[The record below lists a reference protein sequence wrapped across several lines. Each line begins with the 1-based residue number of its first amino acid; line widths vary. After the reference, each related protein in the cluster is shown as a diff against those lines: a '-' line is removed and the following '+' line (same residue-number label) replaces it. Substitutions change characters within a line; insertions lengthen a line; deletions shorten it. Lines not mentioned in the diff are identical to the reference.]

1 MNEAV
6 EENKDEISCG
16 ERLASKRSEK
26 ELSINQVAREI
37 KIEPHVI
44 EMIENNEFESIGAPV
59 FVKGYLRQ
67 YSELVGLD
75 PNLIIEKYNAIN
87 SIEDSSPIVNDSV
100 DQISKYVL
108 TPKIILI
115 AIFMILISFGVL
127 VAVFGIFGN
136 NEAVVIKMETET
148 ESQESLLPPV
158 TAPQIDSSETQID
171 ETLEMETETESQE
184 SLLPPVTAPQIDSSE
199 TQIDETLEM
208 ETETESQES
217 LLPST
222 ADEFFIEENFM
233 NLTIIYSGLCWTEI
247 FDANGERLF
256 FGLGDQDREVNIDGL
271 PPFDVMLGAAD
282 NLLEIKLEGRE
293 YNVVDS
299 IRRGEVL
306 RFKVVDDQI

>member
-6 EENKDEISCG
+6 EQNKDEISCG
-16 ERLASKRSEK
+16 ERLANKRSKK
-26 ELSINQVAREI
+26 ELTINQVAREI
-37 KIEPHVI
+37 KIEPRVI
-44 EMIENNEFESIGAPV
+44 EMIENNDFESIGAPV

-75 PNLIIEKYNAIN
+75 PDLIIEKYSAIN
-87 SIEDSSPIVNDSV
+87 SIEDSPPIVNDSV

-115 AIFMILISFGVL
+115 AIFVILISFGVL
-127 VAVFGIFGN
+127 ATVFGIFGN
-136 NEAVVIKMETET
+136 NETVVIKMEAE
-148 ESQESLLPPV
+148 
-158 TAPQIDSSETQID
+158 A
-171 ETLEMETETESQE
+171 
-184 SLLPPVTAPQIDSSE
+184 
-199 TQIDETLEM
+199 
-208 ETETESQES
+208 ESQES
-217 LLPST
+217 LLPSVT
-222 ADEFFIEENFM
+222 APQIDLSETQIDETFEMEAEAESQESLLISTSNEFFTAENLM
-233 NLTIIYSGLCWTEI
+233 NLTISFSDLCWTEI

-256 FGLGDQDREVNIDGL
+256 FGLGDQDREVNIDGV

>member
-6 EENKDEISCG
+6 EQNKDEISCG
-16 ERLASKRSEK
+16 ERLANKRSEK
-26 ELSINQVAREI
+26 ELTINQVAREI
-37 KIEPHVI
+37 KIEPRVI
-44 EMIENNEFESIGAPV
+44 EMIENNDFESIGAPV

-75 PNLIIEKYNAIN
+75 PDLIIEKYSAIN
-87 SIEDSSPIVNDSV
+87 SIEDSPPIVNDSV

-115 AIFMILISFGVL
+115 AIFVILISFGVL
-127 VAVFGIFGN
+127 ATVFGIFGN
-136 NEAVVIKMETET
+136 NETVVIKMETEA
-148 ESQESLLPPV
+148 ESQESLL
-158 TAPQIDSSETQID
+158 I
-171 ETLEMETETESQE
+171 
-184 SLLPPVTAPQIDSSE
+184 
-199 TQIDETLEM
+199 
-208 ETETESQES
+208 
-217 LLPST
+217 ST
-222 ADEFFIEENFM
+222 SNEFFTAENLM
-233 NLTIIYSGLCWTEI
+233 NLTISFSDLCWTEI

-256 FGLGDQDREVNIDGL
+256 FGLGDQDREVNIDGV

>member
-127 VAVFGIFGN
+127 VTVFGIFGN

-158 TAPQIDSSETQID
+158 TAQQIDSSETQID

-184 SLLPPVTAPQIDSSE
+184 SLLPPVTAQQIDSSE

-256 FGLGDQDREVNIDGL
+256 FGLGDQDREVNIDGV

>member
-127 VAVFGIFGN
+127 VTVFGIFGN
-136 NEAVVIKMETET
+136 NEAVVIK
-148 ESQESLLPPV
+148 
-158 TAPQIDSSETQID
+158 
-171 ETLEMETETESQE
+171 METETESQE

>member
-6 EENKDEISCG
+6 EQNKDEISCG
-16 ERLASKRSEK
+16 ERLANKRSEK
-26 ELSINQVAREI
+26 ELTINQVAREI
-37 KIEPHVI
+37 KIEPRVI
-44 EMIENNEFESIGAPV
+44 EMIENNDFESIGAPV

-75 PNLIIEKYNAIN
+75 PDLIIEKYSVIN
-87 SIEDSSPIVNDSV
+87 SIEDSPPIVNDSV

-115 AIFMILISFGVL
+115 AIFVILISFGVL
-127 VAVFGIFGN
+127 ATVFGIFGN

-148 ESQESLLPPV
+148 ESLESLLPPV
-158 TAPQIDSSETQID
+158 TAPQTESSETQID
-171 ETLEMETETESQE
+171 ETFEMETETESLE
-184 SLLPPVTAPQIDSSE
+184 SL
-199 TQIDETLEM
+199 
-208 ETETESQES
+208 
-217 LLPST
+217 ST
-222 ADEFFIEENFM
+222 SASNEFFIEENLM

-256 FGLGDQDREVNIDGL
+256 FGLGDQDREVNIDGV

>member
-1 MNEAV
+1 
-6 EENKDEISCG
+6 
-16 ERLASKRSEK
+16 
-26 ELSINQVAREI
+26 
-37 KIEPHVI
+37 
-44 EMIENNEFESIGAPV
+44 
-59 FVKGYLRQ
+59 
-67 YSELVGLD
+67 
-75 PNLIIEKYNAIN
+75 
-87 SIEDSSPIVNDSV
+87 
-100 DQISKYVL
+100 
-108 TPKIILI
+108 
-115 AIFMILISFGVL
+115 
-127 VAVFGIFGN
+127 
-136 NEAVVIKMETET
+136 
-148 ESQESLLPPV
+148 
-158 TAPQIDSSETQID
+158 
-171 ETLEMETETESQE
+171 METETESQE

>member
-127 VAVFGIFGN
+127 VTVFGIFGN
-136 NEAVVIKMETET
+136 NEAVVIK
-148 ESQESLLPPV
+148 
-158 TAPQIDSSETQID
+158 
-171 ETLEMETETESQE
+171 
-184 SLLPPVTAPQIDSSE
+184 
-199 TQIDETLEM
+199 M

>member
-6 EENKDEISCG
+6 EQNKDEISCG
-16 ERLASKRSEK
+16 ERLANKRSEK

-37 KIEPHVI
+37 KIEPRVI
-44 EMIENNEFESIGAPV
+44 EMIENNDFESIGAPV

-75 PNLIIEKYNAIN
+75 PDLIIEKYSAIN
-87 SIEDSSPIVNDSV
+87 SIEDSPPIVNDSV

-115 AIFMILISFGVL
+115 AIFVILISFGVL
-127 VAVFGIFGN
+127 ATVFGIFGN

-148 ESQESLLPPV
+148 ESQESLLPTGTV
-158 TAPQIDSSETQID
+158 TAPQTDSSETQID
-171 ETLEMETETESQE
+171 ETFEMETETESLE
-184 SLLPPVTAPQIDSSE
+184 SLLTSASN
-199 TQIDETLEM
+199 
-208 ETETESQES
+208 
-217 LLPST
+217 
-222 ADEFFIEENFM
+222 EFFIEENLM

-256 FGLGDQDREVNIDGL
+256 FGLGDQDREVNIDGV

-293 YNVVDS
+293 YTIVDS

-306 RFKVVDDQI
+306 RFKIVDDQL

>member
-6 EENKDEISCG
+6 EQNKDEISCG
-16 ERLASKRSEK
+16 ERLANKRSEK

-37 KIEPHVI
+37 KIEPRVI
-44 EMIENNEFESIGAPV
+44 EMIENNDFESIGAPV

-75 PNLIIEKYNAIN
+75 PDLIIEKYSAIN
-87 SIEDSSPIVNDSV
+87 SIEDSPPIVNDSV

-115 AIFMILISFGVL
+115 AIFVILISFGVL
-127 VAVFGIFGN
+127 ATVFGIFGN
-136 NEAVVIKMETET
+136 NETVVIKMETEA
-148 ESQESLLPPV
+148 ESQESLLPSV

-171 ETLEMETETESQE
+171 ETFEMETETESQE
-184 SLLPPVTAPQIDSSE
+184 SLLT
-199 TQIDETLEM
+199 
-208 ETETESQES
+208 
-217 LLPST
+217 ST
-222 ADEFFIEENFM
+222 SNEFFTEENLM

-256 FGLGDQDREVNIDGL
+256 FGLGDQDREVNIDGV

>member
-16 ERLASKRSEK
+16 EMLANKRSEK

-44 EMIENNEFESIGAPV
+44 EMIENNDFESIGAPV

-75 PNLIIEKYNAIN
+75 PDLIIEKYSAIN
-87 SIEDSSPIVNDSV
+87 SIEDSPPIVNDSV

-115 AIFMILISFGVL
+115 AIFVILISFGVL
-127 VAVFGIFGN
+127 ATVFGIFGN
-136 NEAVVIKMETET
+136 NETVVIKMETE
-148 ESQESLLPPV
+148 
-158 TAPQIDSSETQID
+158 A
-171 ETLEMETETESQE
+171 
-184 SLLPPVTAPQIDSSE
+184 
-199 TQIDETLEM
+199 
-208 ETETESQES
+208 ESQES
-217 LLPST
+217 LLPSVT
-222 ADEFFIEENFM
+222 APQIDLSETQIDETFEMETEAESQESLLISTSNEFFTAENLM
-233 NLTIIYSGLCWTEI
+233 NLTISFSDLCWTEI

-256 FGLGDQDREVNIDGL
+256 FGLGDQDREVNIDGV

-306 RFKVVDDQI
+306 RFKVADDQI

>member
-127 VAVFGIFGN
+127 VTVFGIFGN

-148 ESQESLLPPV
+148 ESQESLLP
-158 TAPQIDSSETQID
+158 
-171 ETLEMETETESQE
+171 
-184 SLLPPVTAPQIDSSE
+184 
-199 TQIDETLEM
+199 
-208 ETETESQES
+208 
-217 LLPST
+217 ST
-222 ADEFFIEENFM
+222 TDEFFIEENFM

-306 RFKVVDDQI
+306 RFKVVGDQI

>member
-6 EENKDEISCG
+6 KENKDEISCG

-26 ELSINQVAREI
+26 ELSVNQVAREI

-44 EMIENNEFESIGAPV
+44 EMIENNDFESIGAPV

-75 PNLIIEKYNAIN
+75 PDLIIEKYSAIN
-87 SIEDSSPIVNDSV
+87 SIEDSPPIVNDSV

-115 AIFMILISFGVL
+115 AIFVILISFGVL
-127 VAVFGIFGN
+127 ATVFGIFGN

-148 ESQESLLPPV
+148 ESLESLLPPV
-158 TAPQIDSSETQID
+158 TAPQTESSETQID
-171 ETLEMETETESQE
+171 ETFEMETETESLE
-184 SLLPPVTAPQIDSSE
+184 SLLPPVTAPQTESSE
-199 TQIDETLEM
+199 TQIDETFEM
-208 ETETESQES
+208 ETETESLES
-217 LLPST
+217 LST
-222 ADEFFIEENFM
+222 SASNEFFIEENLM

-256 FGLGDQDREVNIDGL
+256 FGLGDQDREVNIDGV

>member
-127 VAVFGIFGN
+127 VTVFGIFGN
-136 NEAVVIKMETET
+136 NETVVIKMETET

-158 TAPQIDSSETQID
+158 TAQ
-171 ETLEMETETESQE
+171 
-184 SLLPPVTAPQIDSSE
+184 QIDSSE

-293 YNVVDS
+293 YTIFDS

>member
-16 ERLASKRSEK
+16 ERLANKRSEK
-26 ELSINQVAREI
+26 ELSVNQVAREI

-44 EMIENNEFESIGAPV
+44 EMIENNDFESIGAPV

-67 YSELVGLD
+67 YSELVDLD
-75 PNLIIEKYNAIN
+75 PDLIIEKYSAIN
-87 SIEDSSPIVNDSV
+87 SVEDSPPIVNDSV

-115 AIFMILISFGVL
+115 SIFVILISYGVL
-127 VAVFGIFGN
+127 ASVFGIFGN
-136 NEAVVIKMETET
+136 KEAVVIKMETET
-148 ESQESLLPPV
+148 ESLESLLPPV

-171 ETLEMETETESQE
+171 EILEMETETES
-184 SLLPPVTAPQIDSSE
+184 L
-199 TQIDETLEM
+199 
-208 ETETESQES
+208 ES

-222 ADEFFIEENFM
+222 TDEFFIEENLM

-256 FGLGDQDREVNIDGL
+256 YGLGDQDREVNIEGL

-282 NLLEIKLEGRE
+282 NLLEIKFEGRE

>member
-16 ERLASKRSEK
+16 ERLANKRSEK
-26 ELSINQVAREI
+26 ELSVNQVAREI

-44 EMIENNEFESIGAPV
+44 EMIENNDFESIGAPV

-75 PNLIIEKYNAIN
+75 PDLIIEKYSAIN
-87 SIEDSSPIVNDSV
+87 SIEDSLPIVNDSV

-115 AIFMILISFGVL
+115 TIVVVLISFGVL
-127 VAVFGIFGN
+127 ATVFGIFGN
-136 NEAVVIKMETET
+136 NETVVIKMEAEA
-148 ESQESLLPPV
+148 ESQESLLPSV
-158 TAPQIDSSETQID
+158 TAPQIDLSETQID
-171 ETLEMETETESQE
+171 ETFEMETETESQE
-184 SLLPPVTAPQIDSSE
+184 SLLTSNSN
-199 TQIDETLEM
+199 
-208 ETETESQES
+208 
-217 LLPST
+217 
-222 ADEFFIEENFM
+222 EFFTEEDLM
-233 NLTIIYSGLCWTEI
+233 NLTIIFSDLCWTEI

-256 FGLGDQDREVNIDGL
+256 FGLGDQDREVNIDGV

>member
-6 EENKDEISCG
+6 EQNKDEISCG
-16 ERLASKRSEK
+16 ERLANKRSEK
-26 ELSINQVAREI
+26 ELTINQVAREI
-37 KIEPHVI
+37 KIEPRVI
-44 EMIENNEFESIGAPV
+44 EMIENNDFESIGAPV
-59 FVKGYLRQ
+59 FVKGYLRR

-75 PNLIIEKYNAIN
+75 PDLIIEKYSAIN
-87 SIEDSSPIVNDSV
+87 SIEDSPPIVNDSV

-115 AIFMILISFGVL
+115 AIFVILISFGVL
-127 VAVFGIFGN
+127 ATVFGIFGN
-136 NEAVVIKMETET
+136 NETVVIKMETE
-148 ESQESLLPPV
+148 
-158 TAPQIDSSETQID
+158 A
-171 ETLEMETETESQE
+171 
-184 SLLPPVTAPQIDSSE
+184 
-199 TQIDETLEM
+199 
-208 ETETESQES
+208 ESQES
-217 LLPST
+217 LLPSVT
-222 ADEFFIEENFM
+222 APQIDLSETQIDETFEMEAEAESQESLLISTSNEFFTAENLM
-233 NLTIIYSGLCWTEI
+233 NLTISFSDLCWTEI

-256 FGLGDQDREVNIDGL
+256 FGLGDQDREVNIDGV

>member
-6 EENKDEISCG
+6 EQNKDEISCG
-16 ERLASKRSEK
+16 ERLANKRSEK
-26 ELSINQVAREI
+26 ELTINQVAREI
-37 KIEPHVI
+37 KIEPRVI
-44 EMIENNEFESIGAPV
+44 EMIENNDFESIGAPV

-75 PNLIIEKYNAIN
+75 PDLIIEKYSAIN
-87 SIEDSSPIVNDSV
+87 SIEDSPPIVNDSV

-115 AIFMILISFGVL
+115 AIFVILISFGVL
-127 VAVFGIFGN
+127 ATVFGIFGN
-136 NEAVVIKMETET
+136 NETVVIKMETE
-148 ESQESLLPPV
+148 
-158 TAPQIDSSETQID
+158 A
-171 ETLEMETETESQE
+171 
-184 SLLPPVTAPQIDSSE
+184 
-199 TQIDETLEM
+199 
-208 ETETESQES
+208 ESQES
-217 LLPST
+217 LLPSVT
-222 ADEFFIEENFM
+222 APQIDLSETQIDETFEMEAEAESQESLLISTSNEFFTAENLM
-233 NLTIIYSGLCWTEI
+233 NLTISFSDLCWTEI

-256 FGLGDQDREVNIDGL
+256 FGLGDQDREVNIDGV

>member
-6 EENKDEISCG
+6 EQNKDEISCG
-16 ERLASKRSEK
+16 ERLANKRSEK
-26 ELSINQVAREI
+26 ELSVNQVAREI

-44 EMIENNEFESIGAPV
+44 EMIENNDFESIGAPV

-75 PNLIIEKYNAIN
+75 PDLIIEKYSAIN
-87 SIEDSSPIVNDSV
+87 SIEDSPPIVNDSV

-115 AIFMILISFGVL
+115 AIFVILISFGVL
-127 VAVFGIFGN
+127 ATVFGIFGN

-148 ESQESLLPPV
+148 ESQESILPTV
-158 TAPQIDSSETQID
+158 TAPQTDSSETQID
-171 ETLEMETETESQE
+171 ETFEMETETESQE
-184 SLLPPVTAPQIDSSE
+184 SLLT
-199 TQIDETLEM
+199 
-208 ETETESQES
+208 
-217 LLPST
+217 ST
-222 ADEFFIEENFM
+222 SNEFFTEENLM

-256 FGLGDQDREVNIDGL
+256 FGLGDQDREVNIDGI

>member
-16 ERLASKRSEK
+16 EMLANKRSEK
-26 ELSINQVAREI
+26 ELSVNQVAREI

-44 EMIENNEFESIGAPV
+44 EMIENNDFESIGAPV

-67 YSELVGLD
+67 YSELVDLD
-75 PNLIIEKYNAIN
+75 PDLIIEKYSAIN
-87 SIEDSSPIVNDSV
+87 SIEDSPPIVNDSV

-115 AIFMILISFGVL
+115 AIFVILISFGVL
-127 VAVFGIFGN
+127 ATVFGIFGN

-148 ESQESLLPPV
+148 ESLESLSPPV

-171 ETLEMETETESQE
+171 ETFEMEAETESQE
-184 SLLPPVTAPQIDSSE
+184 SLLT
-199 TQIDETLEM
+199 
-208 ETETESQES
+208 
-217 LLPST
+217 ST
-222 ADEFFIEENFM
+222 SNEFFTEENLM

-256 FGLGDQDREVNIDGL
+256 FGLGDQDREVNIDGV

>member
-16 ERLASKRSEK
+16 EMLANKRSEK
-26 ELSINQVAREI
+26 ELSVNQVAREI
-37 KIEPHVI
+37 KIEPHFI
-44 EMIENNEFESIGAPV
+44 EMIENNDFESIGAPV

-75 PNLIIEKYNAIN
+75 PDLIIVKFSAIN
-87 SIEDSSPIVNDSV
+87 SIEDSPPIVNDSV

-115 AIFMILISFGVL
+115 AIFVILISFGVL
-127 VAVFGIFGN
+127 ATVFGIFGN
-136 NEAVVIKMETET
+136 NEAVVIKIETET
-148 ESQESLLPPV
+148 ESLEALLPPV
-158 TAPQIDSSETQID
+158 TAPQTESSETQID
-171 ETLEMETETESQE
+171 ETFEIETETESLE
-184 SLLPPVTAPQIDSSE
+184 SLLTSASN
-199 TQIDETLEM
+199 
-208 ETETESQES
+208 
-217 LLPST
+217 
-222 ADEFFIEENFM
+222 EFFIEENLM

-256 FGLGDQDREVNIDGL
+256 FGLGDQDREVNIDGV

>member
-16 ERLASKRSEK
+16 ESLANKRSEK
-26 ELSINQVAREI
+26 ELSVNQVAREI

-44 EMIENNEFESIGAPV
+44 EMIENNDFESIGAPV

-75 PNLIIEKYNAIN
+75 PDLIIEKYSAIN
-87 SIEDSSPIVNDSV
+87 SIEDSPPIVNDSV

-115 AIFMILISFGVL
+115 AIFVILISFGVL
-127 VAVFGIFGN
+127 ATVFGIFGN

-148 ESQESLLPPV
+148 ESLESLFPPV
-158 TAPQIDSSETQID
+158 TAPQTESSETQID
-171 ETLEMETETESQE
+171 ESFEMETETESLE
-184 SLLPPVTAPQIDSSE
+184 SLLTSASN
-199 TQIDETLEM
+199 
-208 ETETESQES
+208 
-217 LLPST
+217 
-222 ADEFFIEENFM
+222 EFFIEENLM

-256 FGLGDQDREVNIDGL
+256 FGLGDQDREVNIDGV

>member
-16 ERLASKRSEK
+16 EWLANKRSEK
-26 ELSINQVAREI
+26 ELSVNQVAREI

-44 EMIENNEFESIGAPV
+44 KMIENNDFESIGAPV

-75 PNLIIEKYNAIN
+75 PDLIIEKYSAIN
-87 SIEDSSPIVNDSV
+87 SVEDSPPIVNDSV

-115 AIFMILISFGVL
+115 AIFVILISFGVL
-127 VAVFGIFGN
+127 ATVFGIFGN

-148 ESQESLLPPV
+148 ESLESLSPPV

-171 ETLEMETETESQE
+171 ETFEMETETESLE
-184 SLLPPVTAPQIDSSE
+184 SLLT
-199 TQIDETLEM
+199 
-208 ETETESQES
+208 
-217 LLPST
+217 ST
-222 ADEFFIEENFM
+222 SNEFFIEENLM

-256 FGLGDQDREVNIDGL
+256 FGLGDQDREVNIDGV

>member
-127 VAVFGIFGN
+127 VTVFGIFGN

-158 TAPQIDSSETQID
+158 TAQ
-171 ETLEMETETESQE
+171 
-184 SLLPPVTAPQIDSSE
+184 QIDSSE

-233 NLTIIYSGLCWTEI
+233 NLAIIYSGLCWTEI